1 MFDPEK
7 DKGETFSGSLI
18 YSGKRKGVSGDGY
31 LPDDTPDPK
40 RNMKRKLAFLDS
52 DKGNNIHST
61 LMGHYIRELDRQA
74 ENRMQMA
81 MDEDFYDHIQF
92 TDEELQILAER
103 GQAPLVFNMIHTSV
117 NWVLGTQRRA
127 PMDYRVLARK
137 KEGIASAERKT
148 QLMKHVDDTNHF
160 DYESSIAFASAVK
173 AGMGWLESGQGNAED
188 GAKVMARSESWRS
201 MLWDSTSIRYD
212 LEDARYQMRVK
223 WIDYDV
229 AMGLWQHRGPIIERS
244 LQQSTS
250 GLYMLDDMGD
260 EAMDFQEIE
269 HFNAY
274 SKGSRGVHS
283 AVRDRVRVIEVWYKA
298 MVKDATIIK
307 GGQFNGELFDE
318 WSPGHVEE
326 YNAGRAVLST
336 RPRQVMHCALMT
348 DAGLLDIRRSPYRHN
363 RYPFTPVWGYRR
375 ARDGMPY
382 GLIRGIRDIQR
393 DLNAR
398 AAKAL
403 HHLSTTRVVVEEG
416 AVSDIEELRNEAA
429 RPDAVITYRK
439 GFAPPQIA
447 ADRDMAAAHIELMSR
462 DMQLIQQVGGITDE
476 NLGRRTNAASG
487 KAILARQDQGQLA
500 SSAFFDNLRMSR
512 LIHGEKQVT
521 LVEQFYSEE
530 DQFRITDARGNPDFK
545 TINDGAPENAIA
557 HFKADFI
564 MGEEDWRAS
573 FRQAQGEQL
582 LDLASKLAAT
592 APMAVVGM
600 LDLIVEALDVPKRD
614 ELVKRIRQVTGAE
627 DPDADPNNPTPEAI
641 AQAEAKAA
649 EQEMAAKQ
657 AELVMMEL
665 EAKARK
671 LMAEAQR
678 AENQSATDHIAQLRA
693 AFEAAVAVAGV
704 PAAARAADQI
714 LTEARVTAGLEPPAP
729 PPMPPQQAIPPEML
743 PPPAQAA
750 APMPPGQAPVDPAMM
765 PPPPAMPPEGAM

>member
-1 MFDPEK
+1 MFDPEQSK
-7 DKGETFSGSLI
+7 ADTFSGSLI
-18 YSGKRKGVSGDGY
+18 YSGKRKAASGDGY

-40 RNMKRKLAFLDS
+40 LNLKRKVSFLDS
-52 DKGNNIHST
+52 PKGEAIHST

-137 KEGIASAERKT
+137 KDGIAAAERKT
-148 QLMKHVDDTNHF
+148 QLLKHVDDTNHL
-160 DYESSIAFASAVK
+160 DHEISVAFASAVK
-173 AGMGWLESGQGNAED
+173 AGMGWLEGGQGSDEE
-188 GAKVMARSESWRS
+188 GSKVLARSESWRS

-212 LEDARYQMRVK
+212 LEDARYLMRVK
-223 WIDYDV
+223 WIDLDV
-229 AMGLWQHRGPIIERS
+229 AMGLWSHRMGVLERS

-283 AVRDRVRVIEVWYKA
+283 AVRDRVRVIECWYKA
-298 MVKDATIIK
+298 MVPHATTIK
-307 GGQFNGELFDE
+307 GGQFHGELFDP
-318 WSPGHVEE
+318 WSPGHVED
-326 YNAGRAVLST
+326 YNAGRAFLST

-382 GLIRGIRDIQR
+382 GMIRGVRDIQR

-398 AAKAL
+398 AAKSL
-403 HHLSTTRVVVEEG
+403 HHLSTTRVMVQEG
-416 AVSDIEELRNEAA
+416 AVEDIEELRNEAA
-429 RPDAVITYRK
+429 RPDAVVVYK
-439 GFAPPQIA
+439 PGMPAPQIN
-447 ADRDMAAAHIELMSR
+447 ADRDIAAAHIDLMSR
-462 DMQLIQQVGGITDE
+462 DAQMIQSIAGVTDE
-476 NLGRRTNAASG
+476 NLGRRTNASSG
-487 KAILARQDQGQLA
+487 KAIIARQDQGQLA
-500 SSAFFDNLRMSR
+500 TSQFFDNLRMSR
-512 LIHGEKQVT
+512 LLHGEKQVV
-521 LVEQFYSEE
+521 LVEQFYSDE
-530 DQFRITDARGNPDFK
+530 DELRITDTRGNPDFVP
-545 TINDGAPENAIA
+545 INDGRPENAVA
-557 HFKADFI
+557 TFKADFVLS
-564 MGEEDWRAS
+564 EEEWRAS
-573 FRQAQGEQL
+573 FRQAQAEQL
-582 LDLASKLAAT
+582 LDLATKLAAT
-592 APMAVVGM
+592 APMMVVGM

-614 ELVKRIRQVTGAE
+614 ELVKRIRQQTGAE
-627 DPDADPNNPTPEAI
+627 DPDADPNNPSPEAI

-649 EQEMAAKQ
+649 EQAMQMRQ
-657 AELVMMEL
+657 AEAALMEL

-671 LMAEAQR
+671 MMAEAQR
-678 AENQSATDHIAQLRA
+678 AESQTATDSIAQLKA
-693 AFEAAVAVAGV
+693 AFEAALAVAGA
-704 PAAARAADQI
+704 PAVARAADQI
-714 LTEARVTAGLEPPAP
+714 LAEARAASGLPSLDQPPIPAAP
-729 PPMPPQQAIPPEML
+729 QPMPPE
-743 PPPAQAA
+743 
-750 APMPPGQAPVDPAMM
+750 AMM
-765 PPPPAMPPEGAM
+765 PPPVMPADPAMQAAPVQPAMPPQGVI